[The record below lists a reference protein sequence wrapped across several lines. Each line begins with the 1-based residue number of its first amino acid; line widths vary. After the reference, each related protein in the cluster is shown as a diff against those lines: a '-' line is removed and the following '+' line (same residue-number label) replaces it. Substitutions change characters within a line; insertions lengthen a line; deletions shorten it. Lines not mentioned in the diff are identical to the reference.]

1 MKKLLVLASLMA
13 VVTLSAQDKKTPV
26 KSKSTT
32 KTEKKNDAKKAEQM
46 APEKRESTN
55 QKQSPVLE
63 QKRRTINTN

>member
-55 QKQSPVLE
+55 QKQSPALE

>member
-1 MKKLLVLASLMA
+1 MA

-55 QKQSPVLE
+55 QKQSLVWNKKDEL
-63 QKRRTINTN
+63 

>member
-1 MKKLLVLASLMA
+1 MT

-46 APEKRESTN
+46 SPEKRESTN